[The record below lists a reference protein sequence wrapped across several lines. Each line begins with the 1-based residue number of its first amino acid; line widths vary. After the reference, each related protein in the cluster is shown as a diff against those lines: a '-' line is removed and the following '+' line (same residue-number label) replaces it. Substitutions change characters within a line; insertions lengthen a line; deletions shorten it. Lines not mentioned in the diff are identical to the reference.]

1 MSELPYSAQTILV
14 TGANGYIALHIIKQL
29 LDTGYNVRGTVRS
42 EAATEKVRNAFPQYW
57 GRQLEIVRVAI
68 LIRADSYVQALDDK
82 ITAVVHAA
90 SPVHGAVEDNV
101 CDMLEPAIQGAT
113 AILSAISQMP
123 SSNCRRVVQMSSF
136 SAILDPAKGLR
147 PGYTYTDK
155 DWNPVSY
162 DEAVTIQNSSDLY
175 LASKALSERAVW
187 DWVKQ
192 QSPVF
197 DVVCLNPSFVLGPH
211 VDRISS
217 PNTVSTGAMLWSII
231 DSESIPPLLFGGYVD
246 VRDLAKVTAAALEI
260 PEVAGERFLVA
271 HHFDWQT
278 ASDLARE
285 SFPAL
290 RGRIPVGDPGTGE
303 AKALKHIYQVDGTK
317 VNQVL
322 GIELRPLRET
332 VSDSIQE
339 FIELEQRPRAATP

>member
-1 MSELPYSAQTILV
+1 MPQVSHSEQTILV
-14 TGANGYIALHIIKQL
+14 TGANGYIALHIVQQL

-42 EAATEKVRNAFPQYW
+42 EAAEEKVRNAFPQHW
-57 GRQLEIVRVAI
+57 GRQLEVVRVTD
-68 LIRADSYVQALDDK
+68 LTRPDSYLQALDDK

-101 CDMLEPAIQGAT
+101 RDMLEPAIQGAT
-113 AILSAISQMP
+113 AILTAISQMQ
-123 SSNCRRVVQMSSF
+123 SSNCRRVVHMSSF
-136 SAILDPAKGLR
+136 SAMLDPAKGLR
-147 PGYTYTDK
+147 SGYTYTEK

-162 DEAVTIQNSSDLY
+162 DEAVTIENSSDLY

-192 QSPVF
+192 QSPGF

-217 PNTVSTGAMLWSII
+217 SKSVSTGAMLWSII
-231 DSESIPPLLFGGYVD
+231 DTESIPPLVFGGYVD
-246 VRDLAKVTAAALEI
+246 VRDLAKVTAAALEV
-260 PEVAGERFLVA
+260 PEAAGERFLVA

-285 SFPAL
+285 SFPSL
-290 RGRIPVGDPGTGE
+290 RSRIPAGDPGTGE
-303 AKALKHIYQVDGTK
+303 AKALKDVYHVDGTK
-317 VNQVL
+317 VNRVL
-322 GIELRPLRET
+322 GIKFRPLRET
-332 VSDSIQE
+332 VIDSIQE
-339 FIELEQRPRAATP
+339 FIELE